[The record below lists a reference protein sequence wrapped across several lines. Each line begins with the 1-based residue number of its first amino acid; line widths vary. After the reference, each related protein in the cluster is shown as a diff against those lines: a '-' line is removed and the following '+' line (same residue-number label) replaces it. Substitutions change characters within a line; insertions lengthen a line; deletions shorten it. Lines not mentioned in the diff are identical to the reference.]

1 VLSSSTSSSIEAIII
16 VVSRRAITNIVD
28 LAACHVVAIVN
39 GDTFF

>member
-1 VLSSSTSSSIEAIII
+1 VLSSSTSSSIEAIIV
-16 VVSRRAITNIVD
+16 VVSRRAINIVD